1 MSPLRFADKYI
12 EDSVMVKQSFAV
24 KNMMCAMC
32 VAHVRKAIESL
43 EGVKDVNV
51 NLASNSAL
59 IEYDSQKIT
68 PEQIKQAVVAA
79 GYDMDTEPLSANS
92 QNNQDEKKKSK
103 GLLGKLF
110 GR

>member
-1 MSPLRFADKYI
+1 
-12 EDSVMVKQSFAV
+12 MVKQSFAI

-59 IEYDSQKIT
+59 IEYDESKIS
-68 PEQIKQAVVAA
+68 PAKIKEAVVAA
-79 GYDMDTEPLSANS
+79 GYDMDTTPLSGAS
-92 QNNQDEKKKSK
+92 DDQDEKKKSK
-103 GLLGKLF
+103 GFLGKLL

>member
-1 MSPLRFADKYI
+1 
-12 EDSVMVKQSFAV
+12 
-24 KNMMCAMC
+24 MMCAMC

-59 IEYDSQKIT
+59 IKYDESKIS
-68 PEQIKQAVVAA
+68 PAKIKEAVVAA
-79 GYDMDTEPLSANS
+79 GYDMDTAPLSAASDNS
-92 QNNQDEKKKSK
+92 EDEKKKSK
-103 GLLGKLF
+103 GFLGKLL

>member
-1 MSPLRFADKYI
+1 
-12 EDSVMVKQSFAV
+12 MVKQSFAV

-59 IEYDSQKIT
+59 IEYDENKIS
-68 PEQIKQAVVAA
+68 PAKIKEAVVAA
-79 GYDMDTEPLSANS
+79 GYDMDTTPLSGAS
-92 QNNQDEKKKSK
+92 DDQKEKKKSK
-103 GLLGKLF
+103 GFLGKLL

>member
-1 MSPLRFADKYI
+1 
-12 EDSVMVKQSFAV
+12 MVKQSFAV

-59 IEYDSQKIT
+59 IEYDENKIS
-68 PEQIKQAVVAA
+68 PAKIKEAVVAA
-79 GYDMDTEPLSANS
+79 GYDMDSTPLSGAS
-92 QNNQDEKKKSK
+92 DDQDEKKSQKAS
-103 GLLGKLF
+103 
-110 GR
+110 

>member
-1 MSPLRFADKYI
+1 
-12 EDSVMVKQSFAV
+12 MVKQSFAV

-59 IEYDSQKIT
+59 IEYDESKIS
-68 PEQIKQAVVAA
+68 PAKIKEAVVAA
-79 GYDMDTEPLSANS
+79 GYDMDTTPLSGAS
-92 QNNQDEKKKSK
+92 DDQDEKKNSK
-103 GLLGKLF
+103 GFLGKLL

>member
-1 MSPLRFADKYI
+1 
-12 EDSVMVKQSFAV
+12 MVKQSFAV

-59 IEYDSQKIT
+59 IEYDESKIS
-68 PEQIKQAVVAA
+68 PAKIKEAVVAA
-79 GYDMDTEPLSANS
+79 GYDMDTTPLSGAS
-92 QNNQDEKKKSK
+92 DDQDEKKKKSK
-103 GLLGKLF
+103 GFLGKLL

>member
-1 MSPLRFADKYI
+1 
-12 EDSVMVKQSFAV
+12 MVKQSFAV

-59 IEYDSQKIT
+59 IEYDESKIS
-68 PEQIKQAVVAA
+68 PAKIKEAVVAA
-79 GYDMDTEPLSANS
+79 GYDMDTTPLSGAS
-92 QNNQDEKKKSK
+92 DDQDEKKKSQK
-103 GLLGKLF
+103 AS
-110 GR
+110 

>member
-1 MSPLRFADKYI
+1 
-12 EDSVMVKQSFAV
+12 MVKQSFAV

-59 IEYDSQKIT
+59 IEYDESKIS
-68 PEQIKQAVVAA
+68 PAKIKEAVVAA
-79 GYDMDTEPLSANS
+79 GYDMDTTPLSGAS
-92 QNNQDEKKKSK
+92 DDQDEKKKSK
-103 GLLGKLF
+103 GFFGKLLG
-110 GR
+110 R

>member
-1 MSPLRFADKYI
+1 
-12 EDSVMVKQSFAV
+12 MVKQSFAV

-43 EGVKDVNV
+43 PGVKDVNV

-59 IEYDSQKIT
+59 IEYDESKIS
-68 PEQIKQAVVAA
+68 PDQIKEAVVAA
-79 GYDMDTEPLSANS
+79 GYDMDTTPLSAASDNS
-92 QNNQDEKKKSK
+92 EDEKKKSN
-103 GLLGKLF
+103 GFLGKLF

>member
-1 MSPLRFADKYI
+1 MRFAEKYI
-12 EDSVMVKQSFAV
+12 ENSVMVKHSFTV

-68 PEQIKQAVVAA
+68 PQQIKQAVVSA

-92 QNNQDEKKKSK
+92 DNCQDEKKKSN
-103 GLLGKLF
+103 GLLRKLF

>member
-1 MSPLRFADKYI
+1 MT
-12 EDSVMVKQSFAV
+12 KQSYAV

-32 VAHVRKAIESL
+32 VAHVRKAIEGL

-59 IEYDSQKIT
+59 IEFDEKKIT
-68 PEQIKQAVVAA
+68 PQQIKDAVVAA
-79 GYDMDTEPLSANS
+79 GYDMDTTPLDAMSDDSEA
-92 QNNQDEKKKSK
+92 EKKNSK
-103 GLLGKLF
+103 GFLGKLF

>member
-1 MSPLRFADKYI
+1 M
-12 EDSVMVKQSFAV
+12 KQSFAV

-43 EGVKDVNV
+43 PGIKDVNV

-59 IEYDSQKIT
+59 IEYDESQIT
-68 PEQIKQAVVAA
+68 PAQIKEAVVAA
-79 GYDMDTEPLSANS
+79 GYDMDTTPLSAES
-92 QNNQDEKKKSK
+92 DDSEAEKKKSRSF
-103 GLLGKLF
+103 LGKLF

>member
-1 MSPLRFADKYI
+1 
-12 EDSVMVKQSFAV
+12 MVKQSFAV

-59 IEYDSQKIT
+59 IEYDENKIS
-68 PEQIKQAVVAA
+68 PAKIKEAVVAA
-79 GYDMDTEPLSANS
+79 GYDMDTTPLSGAS
-92 QNNQDEKKKSK
+92 DDPDEKKKSK
-103 GLLGKLF
+103 GFLGKLL